1 MHPFPCP
8 VRRRPA
14 GLADAVEEMLR
25 SGFLDGLVRL
35 LETRFPG
42 VRDVYYEDTVAESVA
57 KLLERGEKSE
67 IANPLL
73 AD

>member
-1 MHPFPCP
+1 MNEEEAT
-8 VRRRPA
+8 RA